1 MINQAAIAVCLIIK
15 VSNRADAEVGKIMP
29 KLLQVIF
36 TQNFSFFMIGTAG
49 HADDATMFAICSPL
63 NI

>member
-36 TQNFSFFMIGTAG
+36 TQNFSFFMIRTAG

>member
-1 MINQAAIAVCLIIK
+1 
-15 VSNRADAEVGKIMP
+15 VGKIMP

-36 TQNFSFFMIGTAG
+36 TQNFSFLMIGTAG
-49 HADDATMFAICSPL
+49 HADDATMFAICSPM